1 MDARDDRRHTVL
13 MAAAGSGSPA
23 MVQEILKSFP
33 DVNANSSVSC
43 IALAGA
49 AMPGECKQMPEND
62 GHTALMEAAWGDD
75 HGNIPAEG
83 LNRAEVVRLLL
94 AAGADVNARD
104 ALGLTP
110 LALSTHN
117 PGIVR
122 LLLEAG
128 ADPNVRNIQ
137 GLGAWDRAPNDE
149 VKRML
154 AEHGAVPGTKK
165 AGKE

>member
-1 MDARDDRRHTVL
+1 
-13 MAAAGSGSPA
+13 
-23 MVQEILKSFP
+23 MVQEILKSLP

-43 IALAGA
+43 IALPGA

-83 LNRAEVVRLLL
+83 VNRAEVVRLLL

-110 LALSTHN
+110 LALSAHN

-128 ADPNVRNIQ
+128 GDPN
-137 GLGAWDRAPNDE
+137 APDYRGKTALDSAYDDE
-149 VKRML
+149 VKRL
-154 AEHGAVPGTKK
+154 LVEHGAVPGTKK